1 MKHQSIPLSLLGVLL
16 GLSLS
21 CGEALV
27 DDAYRGAPLLSVRGQ
42 ISQVRGALAL
52 ENDLR
57 VAVFWSPTGSTAI
70 DDTLVEQADVS
81 VELQFPALFEI
92 NLFAPPSG
100 IAWRDSSPVHVGLVL
115 IYDDA
120 NRDGRFELSELQ
132 GGARNLALLFAERD
146 ATADESPTGRS
157 LTQGLSLARMPLR
170 CEPVETET
178 PDAPTGW
185 ATRVGLPCGAPTDC
199 GVEADWRCVTE
210 DDDIYWSGGYC
221 ARDMV
226 AGLPE
231 ADGVEPGSIW
241 VNDVLIALW
250 MRECNADADC
260 RADYVCQAEICR
272 PDQPYTLV
280 IVRDFAT
287 TPLCPDDDEG
297 DD

>member
-1 MKHQSIPLSLLGVLL
+1 MLVSVAVGLG
-16 GLSLS
+16 

-27 DDAYRGAPLLSVRGQ
+27 DDAYRGDPLLTVRGQ

-70 DDTLVEQADVS
+70 DDTLVEQSDVS

-100 IAWRDSSPVHVGLVL
+100 IAWRDGGPVHVGLVL

-120 NRDGRFELSELQ
+120 NRNGRFERGELQ

-146 ATADESPTGRS
+146 ATADESPTGRPQA
-157 LTQGLSLARMPLR
+157 QGVSLARMPLR
-170 CEPVETET
+170 CEPVENET

-185 ATRVGLPCGAPTDC
+185 AMQVGRACGAATDC
-199 GVEADWRCVTE
+199 GAEPDWRCITE

-231 ADGVEPGSIW
+231 ADGVEPGSVW
-241 VNDVLIALW
+241 LNDTLTPVW

-260 RADYVCQAEICR
+260 RAEYVCQAEICR
-272 PDQPYTLV
+272 PDQPYTMV
-280 IVRDFAT
+280 IVRDFQT
-287 TPLCPDDDEG
+287 TPLCPDEGEDEG
-297 DD
+297 GNGPG

>member
-1 MKHQSIPLSLLGVLL
+1 MHRYIRRSVLGGLLATG
-16 GLSLS
+16 

-27 DDAYRGAPLLSVRGQ
+27 DDAYRGAPLLTVRGQ

-52 ENDLR
+52 QNDLR
-57 VAVFWSPTGSTAI
+57 VAVFWSPTGSTTI

-81 VELQFPALFEI
+81 VQLQFPALFEI

-100 IAWRDSSPVHVGLVL
+100 IAWRDDGPVHVGLVL

-120 NRDGRFELSELQ
+120 NRNGRFELSELQ
-132 GGARNLALLFAERD
+132 GGARNLALLFAERN

-157 LTQGLSLARMPLR
+157 LAQGLSLARMPLR

-185 ATRVGLPCGAPTDC
+185 AMQVGLPCGVPTDC

-221 ARDMV
+221 ARDLSP
-226 AGLPE
+226 GLPE
-231 ADGVEPGSIW
+231 AEGVEPGSIW
-241 VNDVLIALW
+241 VNDVLTALW

-287 TPLCPDDDEG
+287 TPLCPEDDEG